1 LVLEMLALLP
11 TAQLQLAGPVE
22 TRLPRHPRVHHVG
35 ILPHEALAEFSA
47 GCDVMLMPFVVNRL
61 IEAVDP
67 VKLYEYIAFGRP
79 ALAPRYP
86 ESERFAQWVTL
97 YRNVDEAVS
106 SLPDML
112 AKDTSSASG
121 KARADFLAEHTWSKR
136 AIQIE
141 RLLAALAR
149 GRDFTRLR
157 ALG

>member
-1 LVLEMLALLP
+1 
-11 TAQLQLAGPVE
+11 
-22 TRLPRHPRVHHVG
+22 
-35 ILPHEALAEFSA
+35 
-47 GCDVMLMPFVVNRL
+47 MLMPFVVNRL

-106 SLPDML
+106 SLTEIL
-112 AKDTSSASG
+112 ANDTSSASD
-121 KARADFLAEHTWSKR
+121 KARTDFLSEHTWSKR

-141 RLLAALAR
+141 RLLAPLASGGAVSMR
-149 GRDFTRLR
+149 C